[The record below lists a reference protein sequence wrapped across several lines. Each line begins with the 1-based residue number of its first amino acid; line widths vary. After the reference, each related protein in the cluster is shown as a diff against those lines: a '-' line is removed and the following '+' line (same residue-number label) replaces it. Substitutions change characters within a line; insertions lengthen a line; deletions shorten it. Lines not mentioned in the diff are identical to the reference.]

1 MPNWKKVIVSGS
13 DAELNSLKVT
23 TALTASGLHYPT
35 SDGIEGQFLGTD
47 GLGNLSFSNVTVSQ
61 VNTIAASFTAT
72 SSITVPHNFN
82 SKNVIVS
89 AYDNYDFYFIPQSIK
104 LIDDN
109 NVKLTFSN
117 PSTGYVV
124 IAKGGHIVS
133 ASMQGNQGFQGIQG
147 SQGFQGYQGYQGYQ
161 GIQGTVGTQGFQ
173 GNQGIQGSTGISS
186 GATYYLNQSI
196 NSDVSPYKELSL
208 TPSGSQQTVTTN
220 LTGNQQNILVS
231 SFITPEL
238 GFAVIPAGVQ
248 RFHLHFLKPASND
261 NIDVYATIQ
270 LADSAGSPIGS
281 IISTNIAALG
291 WVTNTIPVEIV
302 CDLVLPT
309 TTIDPTNRMIVKLY
323 LSNLDS
329 SAHSVVWYTQ
339 GISYYSFIVTSTG
352 VIGNQGPQGIIGTQG
367 FQGFQGTQGTQGTT
381 GTNGVQGFQGNQG
394 NTGIQGTVGA
404 QGFQGIQGTNG
415 TVGTQGFQGTQ
426 GTQGNQGNQGAQGN
440 QGPQGNQ
447 GTQGTQ
453 GNQGNTGLQGAAGA
467 QGNQGPT
474 GIQGTVGTQGATGAS
489 AGITSYTNPA
499 DNRVITSVSST
510 TINAESNLTFDGS
523 VLTVTGTITE
533 TSSEKVKENI
543 EKLINSLDV
552 VKKLRGVQYNKKGN
566 NIKEIGVIAEE
577 INEILPQVVSMDLNG
592 NPASVS
598 YGRLTALL
606 IEAIKELDNK
616 INKLK

>member
-13 DAELNSLKVT
+13 NAELNSLNVS

-89 AYDNYDFYFIPQSIK
+89 AYDSSDFYFIPQSIK
-104 LIDDN
+104 LIDNN
-109 NVKLTFSN
+109 NVKLTFSS

-147 SQGFQGYQGYQGYQ
+147 SQGFQGTQGFQGNQ
-161 GIQGTVGTQGFQ
+161 GIQGIVGTQGFQ

-220 LTGNQQNILVS
+220 LTGNQQDRLVS

-270 LADSAGSPIGS
+270 LANSAGSPIGS
-281 IISTNIAALG
+281 VLSTNTAFLG

-323 LSNLDS
+323 LNNSDS
-329 SAHSVVWYTQ
+329 SSHSVVWYTQ
-339 GISYYSFIVTSTG
+339 GTSYYSFIVTSTG

-381 GTNGVQGFQGNQG
+381 GTNGVQGFQGTQG
-394 NTGIQGTVGA
+394 FQGA

-415 TVGTQGFQGTQ
+415 TVGTQGTQ
-426 GTQGNQGNQGAQGN
+426 GTQGN

-447 GTQGTQ
+447 GTFGIN
-453 GNQGNTGLQGAAGA
+453 GSS
-467 QGNQGPT
+467 GPP
-474 GIQGTVGTQGATGAS
+474 GPPGPPGSLGSPGSSGPPGPPGPPGSS
-489 AGITSYTNPA
+489 AGISSYTNPA

-616 INKLK
+616 LNKLK